1 MVYKEGTDSEP
12 EIEEE
17 HTPTEKIVEQEKEKK
32 LQQKQPQ
39 NKIKIKIFD
48 YRNKDA
54 KINMGRNPPW
64 RDYFFI

>member
-17 HTPTEKIVEQEKEKK
+17 HTPIEEIVEQEKEKK

-39 NKIKIKIFD
+39 NKIKIFD
-48 YRNKDA
+48 YLNKDA

-64 RDYFFI
+64 SD